1 MGHFRF
7 LLVLLTE
14 VKVKIEIFFGW
25 KKGFGSTIFQNPTEK
40 KTKNMLERAFSDP
53 KADSLT
59 KLREVPTLRIP
70 CQTSEKCTKLF

>member
-14 VKVKIEIFFGW
+14 GKVKIEIFFGW
-25 KKGFGSTIFQNPTEK
+25 KKGNILEHNRK
-40 KTKNMLERAFSDP
+40 KSKNILERPFSDP

-59 KLREVPTLRIP
+59 KLREAPTLRIP
-70 CQTSEKCTKLF
+70 GQTSEKCTKLF